1 MSAVFTVSG
10 VTRRFESAARTTLAL
25 DDIDLEVQDGEF
37 LVLLGPSGCGK
48 STLLE
53 LLAGLQCPDA
63 GRVAFGGETVEAPRP
78 DVGVV
83 FQDAALY
90 PWRTVLRNVALPLE
104 IAGVPR
110 REREGRARRQLERVG
125 LGDFVE
131 SYPGELSGGMR
142 QRAGIARAL
151 TQEPDVLLM
160 DEPFGALD
168 HLTRV
173 QLQEDLL
180 ELWSEQRRTV
190 VFVTHDVGEA
200 VYLADRIVVLSARP
214 GRIRAELPVRA
225 ARPRLHGDPEL
236 IALESEV
243 YRILREFEDPL
254 DDPEYFL

>member
-1 MSAVFTVSG
+1 MRAVFTVTG
-10 VTRRFESAARTTLAL
+10 VTREYQSAARTTLAL
-25 DDIDLEVQDGEF
+25 DDIDLEVEGGEF

-53 LLAGLQCPDA
+53 LLAGLQTPDR
-63 GRVAFGGETVEAPRP
+63 GQVAFAGEPVQSPRP
-78 DVGVV
+78 EVGVV

-90 PWRTVLRNVALPLE
+90 PWRTVLRNVALGLE
-104 IAGVPR
+104 IAGVAR
-110 REREGRARRQLERVG
+110 DERERRAREQLERVG
-125 LGDFVE
+125 LGGFAD

-151 TQEPDVLLM
+151 TQDPAVLLM

-180 ELWSEQRRTV
+180 ALWSQNQRTV

-200 VYLADRIVVLSARP
+200 VYLADRIIVLSARP
-214 GRIRAELPVRA
+214 GRIRAEVHVRA
-225 ARPRLHGDPEL
+225 ARPRVHGDPEL
-236 IALESEV
+236 IGLEADI
-243 YRILREFEDPL
+243 YRLLREIEDPVQA
-254 DDPEYFL
+254 PEYFV